1 MDGSM
6 DAMFADHTFLNEYDD
21 RTRKVVL
28 AALVI
33 DCVTLASSGWL
44 FLGIYRQGLQR
55 LRTKFLIGM
64 LVSNVLFSVLAVV
77 SIVLDVCGK
86 RLIMNTPRCNVVGFL
101 FVLVVLTQH
110 AWSLTNAVTTYLML
124 KYPASRI
131 MNHIEA
137 YWYAAPIFI
146 WCNGAFLAGVWF
158 WKRDFSPSPGSA
170 EWDYAI
176 RGDRLDQ
183 NLGEF
188 LPRLFAFCIMTALYI
203 SLFFFLRRPDTI
215 SIGDISSKNHS
226 SWTDNLKQLAF
237 RGCKKAQPKEE
248 VVPPWEKLQLDF
260 SGVVILPEPAS
271 AATRKPSVASVIN
284 VITRS
289 PARLTSLFKVN
300 SKERPTA
307 LNDQPINGSA
317 CPAELTVMPT
327 VDHGLNIR
335 FPAEVDH
342 EYPASAKS
350 IHEAEQNGQTLEAFF
365 KADEKA
371 FVPASTLPG
380 LPSSEAMAESASAY
394 FNRQASLLMFWF
406 PIAYTITLTPSL
418 VRLSAEIARG
428 RDSPTL
434 KLIANLAT
442 NSLGLQDVF
451 IYGIVEWTIKRR
463 VRQRLPGHL

>member
-1 MDGSM
+1 
-6 DAMFADHTFLNEYDD
+6 MFSEDHRSQAEALRPNSLVLETGLLTI
-21 RTRKVVL
+21 TRKRRVGL
-28 AALVI
+28 RH
-33 DCVTLASSGWL
+33 TRGSSGPE
-44 FLGIYRQGLQR
+44 LGRVSSQVSLR
-55 LRTKFLIGM
+55 LPHQAQYISSYCR
-64 LVSNVLFSVLAVV
+64 LV
-77 SIVLDVCGK
+77 
-86 RLIMNTPRCNVVGFL
+86 
-101 FVLVVLTQH
+101 
-110 AWSLTNAVTTYLML
+110 TN
-124 KYPASRI
+124 
-131 MNHIEA
+131 
-137 YWYAAPIFI
+137 
-146 WCNGAFLAGVWF
+146 
-158 WKRDFSPSPGSA
+158 
-170 EWDYAI
+170 
-176 RGDRLDQ
+176 
-183 NLGEF
+183 
-188 LPRLFAFCIMTALYI
+188 RLFAFCIMTALYI

-248 VVPPWEKLQLDF
+248 DVPPWEKLQLDF

-289 PARLTSLFKVN
+289 PVRLTSLFKVN

-463 VRQRLPGHL
+463 VRQRLPGRL